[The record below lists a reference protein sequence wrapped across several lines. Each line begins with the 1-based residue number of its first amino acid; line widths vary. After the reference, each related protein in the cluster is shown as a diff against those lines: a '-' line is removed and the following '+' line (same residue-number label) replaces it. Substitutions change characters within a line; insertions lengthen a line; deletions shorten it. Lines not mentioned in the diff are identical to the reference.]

1 MNLTGYVGLFLLQM
15 ISIRLPD
22 QTAASLF
29 LFGNYPVWSY
39 SSHSDRK
46 PHVNFCMMQYT
57 WRIDT
62 MTFYETLDSIMKQDF
77 GGRGLL
83 ASLPV
88 SPLAA
93 VSTSLA
99 HAKRAILL
107 TGFPVRMPDG
117 SVTGETDGPSGT
129 ANLAAALLAA
139 GCGVSVVTDWSSYP
153 HLEAALRFRAPQ
165 ATLIRLPEQN
175 TDDFIRTFI
184 HDARPTHLISLER
197 PGKAENGHY
206 HSMRGE
212 QLDDMITDSSLFLP
226 AAKEAGAT
234 VISIGDGGNEM
245 GMGTFRREILA
256 GVPHGDLICT
266 AEAADLTLASGVSNW
281 WGWGIASLLS
291 LKLGRNL
298 LPSDRTEAEL
308 LRRVV
313 AAGGVDGC
321 TKKAEL
327 TVDALPLETH
337 LGILQSVRRL
347 TDEMLAK
354 QKTPC
359 FYAERKVM
367 AAV

>member
-1 MNLTGYVGLFLLQM
+1 
-15 ISIRLPD
+15 
-22 QTAASLF
+22 
-29 LFGNYPVWSY
+29 
-39 SSHSDRK
+39 
-46 PHVNFCMMQYT
+46 
-57 WRIDT
+57 

-83 ASLPV
+83 ASLPA

-93 VSTSLA
+93 VSASLA
-99 HAKRAILL
+99 HAKRAVLL

-117 SVTGETDGPSGT
+117 SITGETDGPSGT
-129 ANLAAALLAA
+129 ANLAAALTAA

-175 TDDFIRTFI
+175 TDNFIRTFI
-184 HDARPTHLISLER
+184 RDAKPTHLISLER

-212 QLDDMITDSSLFLP
+212 QLDDMITDSALFLS
-226 AAKEAGAT
+226 AAREAGAT

-256 GVPHGDLICT
+256 GVPHGELICT

-291 LKLGRNL
+291 LELGRNL
-298 LPSDRTEAEL
+298 LPSDRTETEL

-337 LGILQSVRRL
+337 LRILQSVRKL
-347 TDEMLAK
+347 ADETLKKQTAK
-354 QKTPC
+354 KETPY
-359 FYAERKVM
+359 FYRERKVM

>member
-1 MNLTGYVGLFLLQM
+1 
-15 ISIRLPD
+15 
-22 QTAASLF
+22 
-29 LFGNYPVWSY
+29 
-39 SSHSDRK
+39 
-46 PHVNFCMMQYT
+46 
-57 WRIDT
+57 
-62 MTFYETLDSIMKQDF
+62 MTFYETLHSIMKQDF

-83 ASLPV
+83 ASLPA

-93 VSTSLA
+93 VSASLA
-99 HAKRAILL
+99 HAKRAVLL

-117 SVTGETDGPSGT
+117 SITGETDGPSGT
-129 ANLAAALLAA
+129 ANLAAALTAA

-175 TDDFIRTFI
+175 TDNFIRTFI
-184 HDARPTHLISLER
+184 RDAKPTHLISLER

-212 QLDDMITDSSLFLP
+212 QLDDMITDSALFLS
-226 AAKEAGAT
+226 AAREAGAT

-256 GVPHGDLICT
+256 GVPHGELICT

-281 WGWGIASLLS
+281 WGWGIAS
-291 LKLGRNL
+291 
-298 LPSDRTEAEL
+298 L

-337 LGILQSVRRL
+337 LRILQSVRKL
-347 TDEMLAK
+347 TDETLKKQTAK
-354 QKTPC
+354 RETPY
-359 FYAERKVM
+359 FYRERKVM

>member
-1 MNLTGYVGLFLLQM
+1 
-15 ISIRLPD
+15 
-22 QTAASLF
+22 
-29 LFGNYPVWSY
+29 
-39 SSHSDRK
+39 
-46 PHVNFCMMQYT
+46 
-57 WRIDT
+57 

-83 ASLPV
+83 ASLPA

-93 VSTSLA
+93 VSASLA
-99 HAKRAILL
+99 HAKRAVLL

-117 SVTGETDGPSGT
+117 SITGETDGPSGT
-129 ANLAAALLAA
+129 ANLAAALTAA

-175 TDDFIRTFI
+175 TDNFIRTFI
-184 HDARPTHLISLER
+184 RDAKPTHLISLER

-212 QLDDMITDSSLFLP
+212 QLDDMITDSALFLS
-226 AAKEAGAT
+226 AAREAGAT

-245 GMGTFRREILA
+245 GMGTFRREI
-256 GVPHGDLICT
+256 
-266 AEAADLTLASGVSNW
+266 
-281 WGWGIASLLS
+281 
-291 LKLGRNL
+291 
-298 LPSDRTEAEL
+298 

-337 LGILQSVRRL
+337 LRILQSVRKL
-347 TDEMLAK
+347 TDEMLEK
-354 QKTPC
+354 QTATRETPC
-359 FYAERKVM
+359 FCRERKVM

>member
-1 MNLTGYVGLFLLQM
+1 
-15 ISIRLPD
+15 
-22 QTAASLF
+22 
-29 LFGNYPVWSY
+29 
-39 SSHSDRK
+39 
-46 PHVNFCMMQYT
+46 
-57 WRIDT
+57 

-83 ASLPV
+83 ASLPA

-93 VSTSLA
+93 VSASLA
-99 HAKRAILL
+99 HAKRAVLL

-117 SVTGETDGPSGT
+117 SITGETDGPSGT
-129 ANLAAALLAA
+129 ANLAAALTAA

-175 TDDFIRTFI
+175 TDNFIRTFI
-184 HDARPTHLISLER
+184 RDAKPTHLISLER

-212 QLDDMITDSSLFLP
+212 QLDDMITDSALFLS
-226 AAKEAGAT
+226 AA
-234 VISIGDGGNEM
+234 
-245 GMGTFRREILA
+245 RE
-256 GVPHGDLICT
+256 GVPHGELICT

-291 LKLGRNL
+291 LELGRNL
-298 LPSDRTEAEL
+298 LPSDRTETEL

-321 TKKAEL
+321 TKKSEL

-337 LGILQSVRRL
+337 LRILQSVRKL
-347 TDEMLAK
+347 TDETLKKQTAK
-354 QKTPC
+354 RETPY
-359 FYAERKVM
+359 FYRERKVM

>member
-1 MNLTGYVGLFLLQM
+1 
-15 ISIRLPD
+15 
-22 QTAASLF
+22 
-29 LFGNYPVWSY
+29 
-39 SSHSDRK
+39 
-46 PHVNFCMMQYT
+46 
-57 WRIDT
+57 

-83 ASLPV
+83 ASLPA

-93 VSTSLA
+93 VSASLA
-99 HAKRAILL
+99 HAKRAVLL

-117 SVTGETDGPSGT
+117 SITGETDGPSGT
-129 ANLAAALLAA
+129 ANLAAALTAA

-175 TDDFIRTFI
+175 TDNFIRTFI
-184 HDARPTHLISLER
+184 RDAKPTHLISLER

-212 QLDDMITDSSLFLP
+212 QLDDMITDSALFLS
-226 AAKEAGAT
+226 AAREAGAT

-256 GVPHGDLICT
+256 GVPSTSQILSGMKVQVNGKDVT
-266 AEAADLTLASGVSNW
+266 YQASGVSNW

-291 LKLGRNL
+291 LELGRNL
-298 LPSDRTEAEL
+298 LPSDRTETEL

-337 LGILQSVRRL
+337 LRILQSVRKL
-347 TDEMLAK
+347 TDETLKKQTAK
-354 QKTPC
+354 RETPY
-359 FYAERKVM
+359 FYRERKVM